1 MIFINHRINTI
12 KELLETPT
20 NCGVEIDLRDDLDG
34 EIYLHHDPF
43 KKGNNFKDFL
53 DNFKHSFLILNVKS
67 EGIEFEILNLLN
79 KHEITN
85 YFFLDSSFP
94 MIIKLIKFGVN
105 NIALR
110 YSEYENINI
119 FKTLKGKVKWAWID
133 SFDNFSLKPKDYK
146 FLKNNFKLCLVSPEL
161 QNNSDKI
168 KKFKKIIYNSKFE
181 FDAVCSKFIFYNF
194 WINK

>member
-1 MIFINHRINTI
+1 MIFISHRINTI
-12 KELLETPT
+12 KELMETPT
-20 NCGVEIDLRDDLDG
+20 HCGVEIDLRDDLDG

-43 KKGNNFKDFL
+43 KKGNYFKDFL
-53 DNFKHSFLILNVKS
+53 TNFKHSLLILNIKS
-67 EGIEFEILNLLN
+67 EGIEFEVLNLLN
-79 KHEITN
+79 KHKITN

-94 MIIKLIKFGVN
+94 MIIKLIKLEVD

-119 FKTLKGKVKWAWID
+119 FKTLKDKVKWAWID
-133 SFDNFSLKPKDYK
+133 SFDNLSLKPNDYD

-168 KKFKKIIYNSKFE
+168 NNFKKIINDSKFE
-181 FDAVCSKFIFYNF
+181 FDAVCSKFIYYNF
-194 WINK
+194 WISK